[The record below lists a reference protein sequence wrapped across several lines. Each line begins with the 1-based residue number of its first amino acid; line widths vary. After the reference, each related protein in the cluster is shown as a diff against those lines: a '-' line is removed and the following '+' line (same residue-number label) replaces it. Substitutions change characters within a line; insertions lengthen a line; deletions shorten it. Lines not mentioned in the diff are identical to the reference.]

1 MPQLTEDEF
10 KATMAQ
16 PMRRLEPAEAPRV
29 NLKPYVDAIPVQ
41 DLRGYDFSSRFTPH
55 VYATP
60 DRRFVH
66 VLLAAS
72 VPDVFLVVVID
83 AAREHVNGHYLLD
96 LPSMY
101 GLNESR
107 RGPN

>member
-1 MPQLTEDEF
+1 
-10 KATMAQ
+10 MAQ
-16 PMRRLEPAEAPRV
+16 PMRRLEPGEGPRL

-41 DLRGYDFSSRFTPH
+41 DLRGYDFSSRFIPH

-72 VPDVFLVVVID
+72 VPNVFLVVVID
-83 AAREHVNGHYLLD
+83 AAREQVNGHYLLD

-101 GLNESR
+101 GLDEPR
-107 RGPN
+107 QRPN